1 VERAS
6 TTPSLPQRPPPPVS
20 APSRARQYLKWLA
33 IAGALLVIV
42 LGFLGLDRAFYLN
55 VSCRLETKDNLFD
68 RDFYTVTR
76 PFWWA
81 CRYAFA
87 HVIGAAALIAAIAV
101 LHPRRWR
108 AASAAAV
115 AVLVAALVANGAQ
128 ALIGRPR
135 PNQADLAQRGL
146 RADESHAGFPSGE
159 AATALALATVLSR
172 SWPRYRVAFYACGI
186 LTAAS
191 RLVNGAHY
199 LSDVVAGALWGTIC
213 AAFLF
218 DHADWLL
225 ERLRSAVKHT
235 GQPPP

>member
-1 VERAS
+1 MAGAGA
-6 TTPSLPQRPPPPVS
+6 
-20 APSRARQYLKWLA
+20 APSTQETGAGPAGAAMPGRRYVKWL
-33 IAGALLVIV
+33 IVGAALVVIV
-42 LGFLGLDRAFYLN
+42 LGFLGLDRAFYSN

-68 RDFYTVTR
+68 RDFYTVTK

-87 HVIGAAALIAAIAV
+87 HVIGAVALIAAIAV

-146 RADESHAGFPSGE
+146 SADESHAGFPSGE

-172 SWPRYRVAFYACGI
+172 SWPRYRAAFYACGT

-191 RLVNGAHY
+191 RLVTGAH
-199 LSDVVAGALWGTIC
+199 
-213 AAFLF
+213 
-218 DHADWLL
+218 
-225 ERLRSAVKHT
+225 
-235 GQPPP
+235 